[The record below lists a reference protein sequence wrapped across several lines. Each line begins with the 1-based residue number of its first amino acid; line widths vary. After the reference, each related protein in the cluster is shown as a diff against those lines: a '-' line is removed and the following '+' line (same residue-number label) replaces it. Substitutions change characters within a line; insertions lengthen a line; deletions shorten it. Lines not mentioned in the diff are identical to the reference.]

1 MMMIG
6 RGRRRERRWRSRS
19 GGGLEKCC
27 LNLDH
32 LVGVTAEDMGE
43 VPLQLHCK

>member
-6 RGRRRERRWRSRS
+6 RGRRRERSRS
-19 GGGLEKCC
+19 GGGLGKCC
-27 LNLDH
+27 LKLDH

-43 VPLQLHCK
+43 VPLQLYCK